1 MFYVYVVYVIITIKG
16 EVVEFVDNYKFLG
29 VHLNSSLDWSD
40 NAEAIHSKGKSMLFF
55 VRRLRSFG
63 VYNRMLQMFYQ
74 SVMGSVLFFGITC
87 WGGNNRVHPLNQE
100 ITLYWS
106 KRGNDR
112 FIYPAQTH
120 ARLSKSFVP
129 TALRQYNETHNGR
142 LARIR

>member
-87 WGGNNRVHPLNQE
+87 WGAKQSAPPQPRDHSILE
-100 ITLYWS
+100 
-106 KRGNDR
+106 
-112 FIYPAQTH
+112 
-120 ARLSKSFVP
+120 
-129 TALRQYNETHNGR
+129 
-142 LARIR
+142 